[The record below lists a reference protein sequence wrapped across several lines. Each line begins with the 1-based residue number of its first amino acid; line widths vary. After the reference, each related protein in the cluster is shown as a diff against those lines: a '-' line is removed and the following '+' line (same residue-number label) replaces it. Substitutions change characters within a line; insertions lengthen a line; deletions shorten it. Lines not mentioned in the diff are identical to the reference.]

1 MVTCVKM
8 QGLLHIVYLV
18 RAHGD
23 GCRRVTHV
31 KGSLRA
37 PPSLASRTLSLRT
50 NSRDRRHIAQLGA
63 ARTDNLTQHSVGSE
77 DVVGRACH
85 PSSWRV
91 LTHKLVAATVE
102 IADCRLALFPD
113 STQRLSDGDR

>member
-37 PPSLASRTLSLRT
+37 PPSLASRTLSHRT

-63 ARTDNLTQHSVGSE
+63 ARTDTLTQHSVGSG
-77 DVVGRACH
+77 DVVG
-85 PSSWRV
+85 
-91 LTHKLVAATVE
+91 
-102 IADCRLALFPD
+102 
-113 STQRLSDGDR
+113 